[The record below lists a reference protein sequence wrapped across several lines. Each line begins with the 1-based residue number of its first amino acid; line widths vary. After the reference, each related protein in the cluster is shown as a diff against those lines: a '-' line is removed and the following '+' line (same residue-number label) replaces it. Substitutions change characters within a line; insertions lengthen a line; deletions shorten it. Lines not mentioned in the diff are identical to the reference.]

1 MTWNQVEGSRDIPY
15 DIDTKYWQ
23 LMYGNENVF
32 FSFFFEVGVIKIL
45 ISK

>member
-15 DIDTKYWQ
+15 DTDTKYWQ
-23 LMYGNENVF
+23 PMYGNENVF
-32 FSFFFEVGVIKIL
+32 FSLFVEFGVIKIL